1 MEDLD
6 DEIKEM
12 EEMEEIKREESMTL
26 NQIEEEDVAIKPIIR
41 LGLNQQTKESKLEN
55 ISPLIMS

>member
-1 MEDLD
+1 VEDLD

>member
-6 DEIKEM
+6 DEMEEM
-12 EEMEEIKREESMTL
+12 EEMEEIKCEESMTL
-26 NQIEEEDVAIKPIIR
+26 NQIEEEDVAIKPILR

-55 ISPLIMS
+55 ISPLIIS